1 MPHNHLR
8 ELLRSGKPSLGTHV
22 ISHWPSIYELVGHS
36 GAFDYVE
43 FLAEEAPYDLHDLDA
58 IGRAVG
64 LFPNMSAMLKVDAA
78 LRDFTAARAISSG
91 FHSILFADIRTADD
105 ARAAVRCVRPETP
118 ADGGELGSKA
128 GRAFAFGAC
137 DFEDYVQALRDVVIA
152 VMIEKRQSLENLED
166 ILAVPGID
174 MVQFGPSDFSM
185 SVGVRQPR
193 LVDDG
198 VRVWEADAAVTNA
211 ERRIIETAL
220 AAGVQPRAEIKTPA
234 QAGFYLDLGVRHFS
248 LGTDVG
254 ILANW
259 LRTEG
264 GALRSQLDRLP

>member
-8 ELLRSGKPSLGTHV
+8 ELLRAGKPSLGTHV
-22 ISHWPSIYELVGHS
+22 ISHWPSIHELVGHS

-64 LFPNMSAMLKVDAA
+64 LFPNMSAMIKVDAA

-152 VMIEKRQSLENLED
+152 VMIEKRQSLENLDD

-198 VRVWEADAAVTNA
+198 VRVWEGRCGSD
-211 ERRIIETAL
+211 ER
-220 AAGVQPRAEIKTPA
+220 
-234 QAGFYLDLGVRHFS
+234 
-248 LGTDVG
+248 
-254 ILANW
+254 
-259 LRTEG
+259 
-264 GALRSQLDRLP
+264 